1 MKAPLIQTV
10 TGVIIALAATIAL
23 LIVGKPLLLP
33 FAVAIIIWYV
43 IDAMAASIRQLRIA
57 GLQPFRHLGLVMA
70 LVVIGLL
77 ISGVFSMIGD
87 TVEQVRGAAPG
98 YQDNAQTILG
108 KFSRVT
114 GLEVAPVVQN
124 WASQLNMGKLVG
136 QIATGVMALAG
147 DAGMVAIYVAFLL
160 LEQRYFSVKIRLLFP
175 DKERRNKVQSVLHQ
189 IQVQIR
195 QYLYLKTVVSA
206 LTGLLSYLVL
216 IWVGVDYAPFWALL
230 VFLLNYIPT
239 IGSLVAVAL
248 PTLLALVQ
256 FETVTP
262 FLVLRISLGSLQM
275 LIGNVIEPR
284 LLGSSLNL
292 SPLVV
297 ILALSLW
304 GQIWGII
311 GMLLSVPITV
321 IGMIILNH
329 FPQTR
334 SVAIMLSENGLVQD
348 AYPSNNQ

>member
-1 MKAPLIQTV
+1 MQQSLNQTITAV
-10 TGVIIALAATIAL
+10 VISLAAIIALL
-23 LIVGKPLLLP
+23 VVGKPLLLP

-57 GLQPFRHLGLVMA
+57 GVRPFRHLSLLTA

-77 ISGVFSMIGD
+77 VYGVFSMIGG
-87 TVEQVRGAAPG
+87 TVEQVRVAAPG
-98 YQDNAQTILG
+98 YQDNAQTILE
-108 KFSRVT
+108 KFSGVT
-114 GLEVAPVVQN
+114 GIEVAPVVQN
-124 WASQLNMGKLVG
+124 WVSQLNMGKLVG
-136 QIATGVMALAG
+136 NIASGVMALAG

-175 DKERRNKVQSVLHQ
+175 DRDRRKKVRSVLHQ

-230 VFLLNYIPT
+230 VFLLNFIPT

-256 FETVTP
+256 FDTLTP
-262 FLVLRISLGSLQM
+262 FLILLVSLGSLQM

-297 ILALSLW
+297 ILALSFW
-304 GQIWGII
+304 GQIWGVI
-311 GMLLSVPITV
+311 GMLLSVPVTV

-334 SVAIMLSENGLVQD
+334 PVAIMLSENGLLRE